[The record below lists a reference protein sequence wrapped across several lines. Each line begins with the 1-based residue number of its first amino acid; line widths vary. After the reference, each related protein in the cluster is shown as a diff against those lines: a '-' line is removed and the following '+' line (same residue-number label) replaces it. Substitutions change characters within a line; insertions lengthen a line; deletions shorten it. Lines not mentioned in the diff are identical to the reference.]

1 MLLVENERFT
11 ADTTCGGGSQAVRP
25 PCETMVIKLLPAL
38 RSLISYHL
46 IHDYGCTQEQAA
58 KLLGVTQ
65 ASISR
70 SLAQRDRFEPY
81 YTANVRQTARN
92 FAKQLSQYPMSIEE
106 GITALCTFCSS
117 QKIGGTLC
125 QLHRD
130 ENPELRNCVV
140 CAKEFTSD
148 DRIDV
153 LNSLIRSAELL
164 ADTPEFRVLIPQVGS
179 QLVMSVPKPK
189 DINDV
194 AGFPSRIVS
203 HHMRPHSFTRPEFRG
218 SYHLSKVLLLIQQYR
233 PEMSSAIV
241 FKYLDGLE
249 QILIQQG
256 FELIEVTRQRVNGLR
271 DTDEALLAGMKKS
284 IQKSDSFDVLIDKGL
299 VGIEPVTYLFAPDA
313 EYATERAIQIAKHIS
328 S

>member
-1 MLLVENERFT
+1 M
-11 ADTTCGGGSQAVRP
+11 RP

-38 RSLISYHL
+38 RALISYHL
-46 IHDYGCTQEQAA
+46 IQEYDCTQEQAA

-70 SLAQRDRFEPY
+70 SLAQRDRFESY
-81 YTANVRQTARN
+81 YTANVRQTAQN
-92 FAKQLSQYPMSIEE
+92 FAKQLSQNPMSLEE

-125 QLHRD
+125 QLHRE
-130 ENPELRNCVV
+130 ENPELRDCVV
-140 CAKEFTSD
+140 CAKEFISN
-148 DRIDV
+148 DRSDV
-153 LNSLIRSAELL
+153 LNSLIRSVELL
-164 ADTPEFRVLIPQVGS
+164 ADTPEFRILIPQVGS
-179 QLVMSVPKPK
+179 QLVMSIPKPK

-233 PEMSSAIV
+233 PEMSAAIV
-241 FKYLDGLE
+241 FKCIEDLEEILD
-249 QILIQQG
+249 QQG
-256 FELIEVTRQRVNGLR
+256 FDFIEVTRQRVNGQR

-299 VGIEPVTYLFAPDA
+299 IGIEPVAYLFAADA
-313 EYATERAIQIAKHIS
+313 EYATERAIQIAKQIIQ
-328 S
+328 